1 MSEKNYI
8 LKKMFSKMFLG
19 FKFISKVEVF
29 CFLILLYIFVLLVGT
44 VEQKNFGLQ
53 FAQDT
58 YFNSNFIMFF
68 NVFPMLGGKLI
79 FILVF
84 LSLMI
89 RLCFDKWNMK
99 RIGTIFLHLG
109 VLSLL
114 FGAFLS
120 SFYKIEGH
128 LSIKEN
134 NYNNFFVRNDL
145 YDLNFINKR
154 SMKKFNSDININVKN
169 NAFIIDDNGVLNVYK
184 FSINCVLFKKNKF
197 LSKSQAYGVSR
208 FFLIKDFP
216 SFVEQEENRSFLL
229 FNLTS
234 CNDKR
239 KLAIID
245 YDDNVLNYEDE
256 LIKINLSKKNEKL
269 PFNIYLSKFE
279 RLKYTGTKKAKNY
292 ISNLIIE
299 NNNITWKTKIEM
311 NKPLRINH
319 YTLYQTSFSK
329 GKTKSSILTVVKNT
343 YGFYPYIATFLI
355 FLGFFIHLLISFRR
369 IRIKN
374 E

>member
-1 MSEKNYI
+1 
-8 LKKMFSKMFLG
+8 MFWG
-19 FKFISKVEVF
+19 FKIISKVEFF

-79 FILVF
+79 FMLVF
-84 LSLMI
+84 LSLTI
-89 RLCFDKWNMK
+89 RLCIDKWNMK

-109 VLSLL
+109 ILSLL
-114 FGAFLS
+114 FGAFIS
-120 SFYKIEGH
+120 VFFKTEGY

-134 NYNNFFVRNDL
+134 NYNNFFVRSDL
-145 YDLNFINKR
+145 YNLSFINKQ
-154 SMKKFNSDININVKN
+154 SMKNFNSDININVRN
-169 NAFIIDDNGVLNVYK
+169 NVFVIDGNGVLKIDRFSVNCMLLKKKK
-184 FSINCVLFKKNKF
+184 FSA
-197 LSKSQAYGVSR
+197 KSQTCGISR

-216 SFVEQEENRSFLL
+216 PFVEQEENRSFLL
-229 FNLTS
+229 FNLKS

-239 KLAIID
+239 KIAIID
-245 YDDNVLNYEDE
+245 YNDNFLNYEDE
-256 LIKINLSKKNEKL
+256 VIKISLSKKNEKL

-279 RLKYTGTKKAKNY
+279 KINYTGTKKAKNY

-299 NNNITWKTKIEM
+299 SNNIVWKTKIEM
-311 NKPLRINH
+311 NKPLRINN
-319 YTLYQTSFSK
+319 YTLYQTSFSE
-329 GKTKSSILTVVKNT
+329 GSEKSSVLTVVENT
-343 YGFYPYIATFLI
+343 FGFYPYIATFLI
-355 FLGFFIHLLISFRR
+355 FLGFFAHLLISFRR